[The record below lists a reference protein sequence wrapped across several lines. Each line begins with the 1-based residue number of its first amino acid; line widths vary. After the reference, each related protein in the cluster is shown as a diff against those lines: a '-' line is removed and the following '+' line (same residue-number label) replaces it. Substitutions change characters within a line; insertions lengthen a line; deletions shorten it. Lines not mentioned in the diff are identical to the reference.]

1 MILLIDNYDSF
12 TYNLY
17 QAIGELNPN
26 IVVFRNDE
34 RTLEEFLEMDIKA
47 LVISPGPGYPKDAG
61 VTIPLIKALAPKI
74 PILGVCLGHQAIIEA
89 FGGRIVNAQEI
100 VHGKSS
106 LIYHHN
112 SRILRNLPQP
122 FEAGRYHSLMG
133 EKETFPS
140 QLIIE
145 AESSDGKIMA
155 IRHKEFPCYGVQFHP
170 ESILTPQGNIIIR
183 NFLEIAELV

>member
-61 VTIPLIKALAPKI
+61 VTIPLIKTLAPKI

-155 IRHKEFPCYGVQFHP
+155 VRHKEFPCYGVQFHP

-183 NFLEIAELV
+183 NFLELAGLV

>member
-183 NFLEIAELV
+183 NFLELAELV